1 MLTEQ
6 EKSLIDRQLMRLID
20 WKIQHG
26 ERLLDIRVMADLCDP
41 FVLSGRLHASLSD
54 VQKFVGGLLDQ
65 KPDFTW
71 HSDGIELSIIP
82 ASEYVKQIK
91 DDTLRKI
98 ELLIWDQIDTSLFS
112 VDSNAKNNVVYIHCL
127 KGRPDSKTG
136 ELDVYV
142 TWTMHVYLDDNLD
155 YDLGFSEFGD
165 GLVMIKGNDAEYLGE
180 LCNVVKKAVKACRTN
195 QIDCY
200 F

>member
-26 ERLLDIRVMADLCDP
+26 ERLLGIRVMADLCDP

-54 VQKFVGGLLDQ
+54 VQKFVGCLLDQ
-65 KPDFTW
+65 TPDFTW
-71 HSDGIELSIIP
+71 HLDGIELSIIP
-82 ASEYVKQIK
+82 ASKYVKQIK

-98 ELLIWDQIDTSLFS
+98 ELLIWDQIDPSLFS
-112 VDSNAKNNVVYIHCL
+112 VESDSKNNVVCIHCL
-127 KGRPDSKTG
+127 KGRLDSKTG
-136 ELDVYV
+136 KLNVHV
-142 TWTMHVYLDDNLD
+142 TWTMHVYLNDNLN

-195 QIDCY
+195 KMTCC

>member
-98 ELLIWDQIDTSLFS
+98 ELLIWDQIDPSLFS
-112 VDSNAKNNVVYIHCL
+112 VDSNAKNNAVYIHCL

-180 LCNVVKKAVKACRTN
+180 LCDIVKKAVTVCRTD

>member
-26 ERLLDIRVMADLCDP
+26 EQLFNIRLMGELCDP
-41 FVLSGRLHASLSD
+41 IVLSGRLHASLSD

-65 KPDFTW
+65 TSDFTW

-82 ASEYVKQIK
+82 ASKYVKQIK

-98 ELLIWDQIDTSLFS
+98 ELLIWDQIDPSLFS
-112 VDSNAKNNVVYIHCL
+112 VDSNAKNNAVYIHCL
-127 KGRPDSKTG
+127 KGRPDFKTG
-136 ELDVYV
+136 KLDVYV
-142 TWTMHVYLDDNLD
+142 TWTMHVYLDDNLN

-180 LCNVVKKAVKACRTN
+180 LCNVVKKAVTVCQTD

>member
-26 ERLLDIRVMADLCDP
+26 ERLLDIRVMADLYYP

-54 VQKFVGGLLDQ
+54 VRKFAGDLLDQ

-71 HSDGIELSIIP
+71 HSDGTDLSIIP
-82 ASEYVKQIK
+82 AIEYVNQIK
-91 DDTLRKI
+91 HAALRRI
-98 ELLIWDQIDTSLFS
+98 ELLIWDQIDFSLFS
-112 VDSNAKNNVVYIHCL
+112 VESDSKNNAVYIHCL
-127 KGRPDSKTG
+127 KGRSDSKTG
-136 ELDVYV
+136 KLDVHV
-142 TWTMHVYLDDNLD
+142 TWTMHVYLDDNLN

-195 QIDCY
+195 EMTCC

>member
-6 EKSLIDRQLMRLID
+6 EKSLISRQLMRLID

-26 ERLLDIRVMADLCDP
+26 ERLLNIRLVAELCDP

-54 VQKFVGGLLDQ
+54 VQKFVGDLLNQ
-65 KPDFTW
+65 KPDFNW
-71 HSDGIELSIIP
+71 HSDGTELSITP

-91 DDTLRKI
+91 HDTLRKV
-98 ELLIWDQIDTSLFS
+98 ELLIWSQIDPSLFS
-112 VDSNAKNNVVYIHCL
+112 VESDSKNNSVYIHCL

-136 ELDVYV
+136 KLDVHV
-142 TWTMHVYLDDNLD
+142 TWTMHVYLDDNLN

-180 LCNVVKKAVKACRTN
+180 LCNVVKKSVKACRVN
-195 QIDCY
+195 EMDCY

>member
-1 MLTEQ
+1 MLTER

-26 ERLLDIRVMADLCDP
+26 DRLLDIRVMADLCDP

-65 KPDFTW
+65 TSDFTW

-82 ASEYVKQIK
+82 ASKYVNQIK

-98 ELLIWDQIDTSLFS
+98 ELLIWDQIDPSLFS
-112 VDSNAKNNVVYIHCL
+112 VES
-127 KGRPDSKTG
+127 DSKTG
-136 ELDVYV
+136 KLDVHV
-142 TWTMHVYLDDNLD
+142 TWTMHVYLFVRINSGTTLEM
-155 YDLGFSEFGD
+155 S
-165 GLVMIKGNDAEYLGE
+165 A
-180 LCNVVKKAVKACRTN
+180 
-195 QIDCY
+195 
-200 F
+200 